1 MAFESQGTEFFWS
14 TVTTVASTSTSCMVG
29 EITDFSGPGGQAAVI
44 DVTNLNSTA
53 KEKLVGLRDEGQLS
67 LSLNLSFSDTAQT
80 AIRTDRANRT
90 KRKCVIKFNDSTAD
104 LTKTKAVFD
113 AYCLGFSIS
122 GAVDQKVSANA
133 VIEIT
138 GAVTYTNSTVIPQA

>member
-14 TVTTVASTSTSCMVG
+14 TVTTVASTSTSCLIG
-29 EITDFSGPGGQAAVI
+29 EIPDFSGPGGQAAVI
-44 DVTNLNSTA
+44 DVTNINSTA

-80 AIRTDRANRT
+80 AIRADRASRT
-90 KRKCVIKFNDSTAD
+90 KRKCVIKFNDSTDDKA
-104 LTKTKAVFD
+104 KTKALMD
-113 AYCLGFSIS
+113 AYCLGFSIT
-122 GAVDQKVSANA
+122 GAVDQAVKANA

-138 GAVTYTNSTVIPQA
+138 GPVIYSNSTVIPLP

>member
-14 TVTTVASTSTSCMVG
+14 TVTTVASTSTSCRVG

-90 KRKCVIKFNDSTAD
+90 KRKCVIKFNDSTDD
-104 LTKTKAVFD
+104 LVKTKAVFD
-113 AYCLGFSIS
+113 AYCLGFSVS
-122 GAVDQKVSANA
+122 GAVDQAAKANA

-138 GAVTYTNSTVIPQA
+138 GAVTYTQSTVIPQA